1 MKSVSFHDKSI
12 ILEVQYNQ
20 ICVENADEFQPPNRK
35 RFGTY

>member
-1 MKSVSFHDKSI
+1 MKSVSFYDKSI